1 MQQLKIHEAICRFV
15 TKVLSHPIGE
25 TSSHSDVLGQT
36 TVAFFHE
43 GCTDRFEAMLKEQV
57 VNIKA
62 RAVRFG
68 FSFYK
73 EIDGMVETPFDN
85 EATMYVLYGQHRL
98 YFSITHHRKGNGVIV
113 FTVKSKYNTTNV
125 VMMTEDERT
134 EDAIT
139 ILLAMFENEVKHF
152 NMFLSAPFAESSST
166 NVAVAEPVKAEEPVP
181 AISEFKG
188 TIPPDIWLP
197 GEHLAPLAQAI
208 QRYIKETDS
217 GGWLTQGRE
226 LGCQTKYLNIR
237 VDQRTGHFVVS
248 GDSVP
253 TIHIDH
259 NYPDHMYPRGWD
271 SKCKMNPM
279 ILQLVIDTNQ
289 LVDRKVTN
297 QQIRNQVGNVENWLQ
312 EMVGRRVLEI
322 SSKKAITGTELMKYY
337 GKKS

>member
-1 MQQLKIHEAICRFV
+1 MKTPNASSAVVAFISRVLQQTPGDT
-15 TKVLSHPIGE
+15 TKH
-25 TSSHSDVLGQT
+25 TDMLGQVT
-36 TVAFFHE
+36 LAFFHE
-43 GCTDRFEAMLKEQV
+43 GCTKANMEILKQKNDRETICA
-57 VNIKA
+57 VN
-62 RAVRFG
+62 FG
-68 FSFYK
+68 FMCYDVIEGSEK
-73 EIDGMVETPFDN
+73 NPFSDSISMLVVLRGHRLHFDV
-85 EATMYVLYGQHRL
+85 TYVLQETGLVFTLKSKNSVSNHLKIHEREKPEDAVTIL
-98 YFSITHHRKGNGVIV
+98 MALFDREIEFNNYFTSNGVPV
-113 FTVKSKYNTTNV
+113 P
-125 VMMTEDERT
+125 
-134 EDAIT
+134 DAP
-139 ILLAMFENEVKHF
+139 A
-152 NMFLSAPFAESSST
+152 
-166 NVAVAEPVKAEEPVP
+166 PVKAEEPAPV
-181 AISEFKG
+181 IGEFKG
-188 TIPPDIWLP
+188 TIPPDTWLP

-217 GGWLTQGRE
+217 GGWLSQGRE